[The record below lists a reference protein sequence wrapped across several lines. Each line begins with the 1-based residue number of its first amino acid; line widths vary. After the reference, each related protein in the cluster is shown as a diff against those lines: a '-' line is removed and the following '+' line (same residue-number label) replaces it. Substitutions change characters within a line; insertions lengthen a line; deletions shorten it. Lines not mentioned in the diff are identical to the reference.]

1 MNPFDYI
8 NAINSGK
15 DIMKDPDNP
24 KLMEDGSSPWYSN
37 RSFSYFKDTVLYANE
52 MNMNANLY
60 NKIQFY
66 YMINSIRPAK
76 RFAKWV
82 KKQDSNDLDAVKEYF
97 GYSNAKAAQALDILS
112 SEQIHT
118 IKIKLQ
124 KGG

>member
-15 DIMKDPDNP
+15 DIMKDPDNT
-24 KLMEDGSSPWYSN
+24 KLMEDGYSSWYSN
-37 RSFSYFKDTVLYANE
+37 KSFSYFKDTVLYANE
-52 MNMNANLY
+52 MNMNATLD
-60 NKIQFY
+60 NKMQFY
-66 YMINSIRPAK
+66 YMLNSIRPAK

-82 KKQDSNDLDAVKEYF
+82 KKQDSNDLDVVKEYF
-97 GYSNAKAAQALDILS
+97 SYSNAKAAQALDILS